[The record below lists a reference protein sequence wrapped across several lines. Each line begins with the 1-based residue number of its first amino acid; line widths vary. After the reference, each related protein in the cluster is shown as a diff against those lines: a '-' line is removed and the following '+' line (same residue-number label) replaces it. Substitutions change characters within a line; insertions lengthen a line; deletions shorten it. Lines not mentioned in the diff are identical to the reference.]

1 MHMLF
6 ARCAAASLLLLTATG
21 FALPASAAEKLRVGK
36 AVPEAF
42 SFVPLDI
49 GMRKGLFARNG
60 LEIES
65 IAFAGDARMQQ
76 AMASDSLDIALGSG
90 PAMAFIVKGSPI
102 KAVAAEMLVG
112 IDTPTQSKL
121 VVEKFGTG
129 SVAEAAALAAA
140 GPRAR
145 LIATRVVSQDRTA
158 TAAIAEG
165 DGA

>member
-1 MHMLF
+1 MKVAGLGF
-6 ARCAAASLLLLTATG
+6 KRDVTLASLREALLAAGGPEGLAAVATV
-21 FALPASAAEKLRVGK
+21 SDK
-36 AVPEAF
+36 ADEEVLKQLAREC
-42 SFVPLDI
+42 
-49 GMRKGLFARNG
+49 GL
-60 LEIES
+60 
-65 IAFAGDARMQQ
+65 
-76 AMASDSLDIALGSG
+76 
-90 PAMAFIVKGSPI
+90 PI
-102 KAVAAEMLVG
+102 KPVAAEVLVG